1 MRKELEFRMF
11 WSLVLWS
18 AFRYGVESVALF
30 FRLWA
35 KSDWSM
41 WMICENSLESLFL
54 KTFSSLWL
62 EIEISDDL
70 SCDA

>member
-11 WSLVLWS
+11 WSLVLLS

-30 FRLWA
+30 FRLRA

-41 WMICENSLESLFL
+41 WMICENSLESSFR
-54 KTFSSLWL
+54 KISSLWL
-62 EIEISDDL
+62 EIKISDDL
-70 SCDA
+70 SCDT